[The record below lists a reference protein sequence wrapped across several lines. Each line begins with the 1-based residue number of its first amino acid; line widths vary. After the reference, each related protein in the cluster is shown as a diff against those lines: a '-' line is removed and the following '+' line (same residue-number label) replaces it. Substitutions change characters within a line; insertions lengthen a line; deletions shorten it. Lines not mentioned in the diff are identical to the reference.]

1 MWSWTGTRSA
11 PSWLATVLAAL
22 ALVALSALLAV
33 PASAQQPS
41 EGAAA
46 DGSGRASAAPRPTP
60 CGKGF
65 PTPPPKR
72 YRFRI
77 AGTTS
82 GATFWLD
89 GSRETYL
96 YRGEMKR
103 VICRGT
109 KVEYWQTS
117 GTVTQTFTDIPLY
130 PFECEFTG
138 ENPQYALGNAR
149 QTRPLRRFEVD
160 VGFEWIGNKY
170 RASVINPRRGNA
182 VANGTARCPGPPA
195 ANGATLPVT
204 FRHVST
210 DLFTLRGLPR
220 RVVKGRIVNYVDPLN
235 TYHYSF
241 QWKLTAIT

>member
-1 MWSWTGTRSA
+1 MLTSKELGRA
-11 PSWLATVLAAL
+11 GLR
-22 ALVALSALLAV
+22 ALVSVVALLLVCALG
-33 PASAQQPS
+33 AA
-41 EGAAA
+41 GAAA
-46 DGSGRASAAPRPTP
+46 EGSGRASAVPRPPP
-60 CGKGF
+60 CGQGF
-65 PTPPPKR
+65 PTPPPKY

-77 AGTTS
+77 AGTTF
-82 GATFWLD
+82 GASFWLE

-96 YRGEMKR
+96 YRGVMKR

-117 GTVTQTFTDIPLY
+117 GTVTQIFKDIAVY

-138 ENPQYALGNAR
+138 ENPQYAIGNAR

-160 VGFEWIGNKY
+160 VGFEWIGNRY
-170 RASVINPRRGNA
+170 RTSVINPRGGSP
-182 VANGTARCPGPPA
+182 VARGTARCPGPPA

-204 FRHVST
+204 FQHIST

-241 QWKLTAIT
+241 QWRLTAIR